1 MLRRPPRAT
10 RTDTRFPYTT
20 LFRSPARPRP
30 SLPMRIAARPR
41 PRPAWPCR
49 SPAPCRP
56 VLSPMKFACDPLPIF
71 SFASAFTPER
81 EAHAVDDRARDDRR
95 VVLLGE
101 GNVAQIGDA
110 GVRSEERRDGKEWGR
125 TVKSR

>member
-1 MLRRPPRAT
+1 
-10 RTDTRFPYTT
+10 
-20 LFRSPARPRP
+20 
-30 SLPMRIAARPR
+30 MRIAARPR

-110 GVRSEERRDGKEWGR
+110 GVAQRLGEFLSGIDHARRLDTRLPLFPRAGEAIGHAGSSEEHTSELQ
-125 TVKSR
+125 